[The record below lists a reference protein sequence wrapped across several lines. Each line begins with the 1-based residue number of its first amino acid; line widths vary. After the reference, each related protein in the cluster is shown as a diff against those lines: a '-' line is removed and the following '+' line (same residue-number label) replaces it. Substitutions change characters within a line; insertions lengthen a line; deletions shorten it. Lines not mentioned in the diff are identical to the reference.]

1 MRNDVETSEAA
12 NQAYF
17 SERADRMKSLNK
29 VVLLGN
35 LGRDVEMRYTA
46 SGEAVANLAVATS
59 SEWKNRETGD
69 KEQAT
74 EWHRCVAFGKLAE
87 LIGQYC
93 HKGSAVYLEGKLR
106 TRKWDDKEGATHY
119 TTEVVLDE
127 FINLDKREA
136 DQAAAPAPAL
146 APAAGDPGEASS
158 ASKARGGKARK

>member
-1 MRNDVETSEAA
+1 MRDNVETSEAA
-12 NQAYF
+12 N
-17 SERADRMKSLNK
+17 RAISVKGLIMKSLNK

-136 DQAAAPAPAL
+136 DQAAAAAP
-146 APAAGDPGEASS
+146 APAAGDPGEAGSG
-158 ASKARGGKARK
+158 SKARGGKARK

>member
-1 MRNDVETSEAA
+1 
-12 NQAYF
+12 
-17 SERADRMKSLNK
+17 MKSLNK

-136 DQAAAPAPAL
+136 GQSESAAPSPAPEAEPS
-146 APAAGDPGEASS
+146 ATPAAKRRA
-158 ASKARGGKARK
+158 KARK

>member
-1 MRNDVETSEAA
+1 
-12 NQAYF
+12 
-17 SERADRMKSLNK
+17 MKSLNK

-136 DQAAAPAPAL
+136 GQSESAAPSPAPEAEPS
-146 APAAGDPGEASS
+146 ATPAAKRPA
-158 ASKARGGKARK
+158 KARK

>member
-1 MRNDVETSEAA
+1 
-12 NQAYF
+12 
-17 SERADRMKSLNK
+17 MKSLNK

-59 SEWKNRETGD
+59 SEWKNRETGG

-136 DQAAAPAPAL
+136 GQSESAAPSPAPEAEPS
-146 APAAGDPGEASS
+146 ATPAAKRRA
-158 ASKARGGKARK
+158 KARK

>member
-1 MRNDVETSEAA
+1 MSNNVETSEAA

-136 DQAAAPAPAL
+136 GQSESAAPSPAPEAEPS
-146 APAAGDPGEASS
+146 ATPAAKRRA
-158 ASKARGGKARK
+158 KARK

>member
-1 MRNDVETSEAA
+1 MRDNVETSEAA
-12 NQAYF
+12 N
-17 SERADRMKSLNK
+17 RAISVKGLIMKSLNK

-136 DQAAAPAPAL
+136 DQAAAPAPS
-146 APAAGDPGEASS
+146 PAAGDPGETGSG
-158 ASKARGGKARK
+158 SKARGGKARK

>member
-1 MRNDVETSEAA
+1 
-12 NQAYF
+12 
-17 SERADRMKSLNK
+17 MKSLNK

-87 LIGQYC
+87 LVGQYC

-136 DQAAAPAPAL
+136 GQSESAAPSPAPEAEPS
-146 APAAGDPGEASS
+146 ATPAAKRPA
-158 ASKARGGKARK
+158 KARK

>member
-1 MRNDVETSEAA
+1 
-12 NQAYF
+12 
-17 SERADRMKSLNK
+17 MKSLNK

-136 DQAAAPAPAL
+136 GQSESATPSPAPEAEPS
-146 APAAGDPGEASS
+146 ATPAAKRPA
-158 ASKARGGKARK
+158 KARK